1 MSTETTEKREPV
13 REVFEILAGRCRDV
27 ATAGAEA
34 QCAHLYALR
43 CTCVPQWNCALLPV
57 AQLQNSNHGGPLR
70 RTDGLCPF
78 GAGPI
83 RMTMEASDG
92 APERQNRRKALDV
105 PMSLREYDSASL
117 APLKY
122 GPPPTGGKR

>member
-13 REVFEILAGRCRDV
+13 REVFEIPAGRCREEV
-27 ATAGAEA
+27 VVAGAQARCPHLHEHGPVNPC
-34 QCAHLYALR
+34 QCGLSPMTGLDRARLTMA
-43 CTCVPQWNCALLPV
+43 
-57 AQLQNSNHGGPLR
+57 PLR